1 MLHKQTPTA
10 CMFVNADEFI
20 KKKSD
25 NMKLA
30 ATKSSRQLRVSAC
43 QGWLRNKNHT
53 LQFRHYFPSSVYIF
67 YIFFLSFFLSVILWR
82 FLSLIFSDEDKIELA
97 VINPAYVMGP
107 VINGSMST
115 SSEVSRSTKQKTTK
129 CISQSDSSLSYHLS
143 KAQGVC
149 FSTFLAWFSVSQFP
163 QHSSYLHKI
172 VPDY

>member
-1 MLHKQTPTA
+1 MHVCK
-10 CMFVNADEFI
+10 CWWI
-20 KKKSD
+20 YKKKNQTTWNWQLPSHLD
-25 NMKLA
+25 NCAWALVKA
-30 ATKSSRQLRVSAC
+30 GYVIRII
-43 QGWLRNKNHT
+43 
-53 LQFRHYFPSSVYIF
+53 HYSFGIFSPPQYIF
-67 YIFFLSFFLSVILWR
+67 FIFSFSRFFYLSFYDAFFLSF
-82 FLSLIFSDEDKIELA
+82 FSDEDKIELA